1 MKIKL
6 NYRRTFFAG
15 MAFFLICMF
24 WQAYDTIIPLV
35 LTYKFHMTQTLSGGI
50 MAIDNILAL
59 FMLPLFGKL
68 SDKCNTRLGR
78 RTPFIL
84 VGTII
89 AVALF
94 ALLPFIDSL
103 MYFVITLVAML
114 IAMAVFRSPAVAL
127 MPDITV
133 KPLRSKANAVINLMG
148 TIGGIIALLFGIVF
162 ATKEIE
168 HMDEAYMHSNFYY
181 YFISVASA
189 MLISLVIYMLFVRE
203 NRFARDMQEQSRAL
217 GLDEEFTTYESGD
230 EEAEAAARAAGDR
243 KLTKGE
249 LCSLIFLLASIF
261 MWYTGYNAVTSK
273 YSVYATHI
281 LHKDYAFTLM
291 IANAAGLVSFLPVG
305 IIASKRGR
313 KKTILAGVIM
323 MVVAFGCMSFVTAD
337 TPIAAMYV
345 LFAIA
350 GIGWASINV
359 NSFPMVV
366 ELCTGSNTGLY
377 TGYYYTASMAA
388 QVVTPIFSGWLMDML
403 GLKVLCPYAALFSAI
418 AFFTMLPVRHG
429 DVLESRLEQ
438 TAEQTNAAQ
447 AEKQP
452 EAIAAA
458 EAPAN
463 QDVSEIPKAAEIASE
478 IAEISETAETAEVT
492 EAAGE

>member
-1 MKIKL
+1 MKVKL

-24 WQAYDTIIPLV
+24 WQAYDNTIPLV
-35 LTYKFHMTQTLSGGI
+35 LTYKFKMSQTLSGGI

-59 FMLPLFGKL
+59 FMLPLFGRL
-68 SDKCNTRLGR
+68 SDKCNTKLGR

-103 MYFVITLVAML
+103 LYFVITLVAML

-148 TIGGIIALLFGIVF
+148 TIGGIIALLLGIVF
-162 ATKEIE
+162 ATKEIKN
-168 HMDEAYMHSNFYY
+168 MDDAYMHSNYYY

-217 GLDEEFTTYESGD
+217 GLDEEITSYDSGD
-230 EEAEAAARAAGDR
+230 EEAGSAAQAAGDR

-249 LCSLIFLLASIF
+249 LCSLLFLLASIF
-261 MWYTGYNAVTSK
+261 MWYMGYNAVTSK
-273 YSVYATHI
+273 YSVYAADI
-281 LHKDYAFTLM
+281 LHKDHNLTLM
-291 IANAAGLVSFLPVG
+291 IAQAAGVVSFLPVG

-323 MVVAFGCMSFVTAD
+323 MVIAFGSMTFVTAE
-337 TPIAAMYV
+337 TPMMVMNI

-388 QVVTPIFSGWLMDML
+388 QIVTPIFSGWLMDML
-403 GLKVLCPYAALFSAI
+403 GLKILCPYAALFSAI

-429 DVLESRLEQ
+429 DILESRLEQ
-438 TAEQTNAAQ
+438 AAQ
-447 AEKQP
+447 A
-452 EAIAAA
+452 AAA
-458 EAPAN
+458 REG
-463 QDVSEIPKAAEIASE
+463 KAVESGDT
-478 IAEISETAETAEVT
+478 SDSV
-492 EAAGE
+492 GV

>member
-1 MKIKL
+1 
-6 NYRRTFFAG
+6 

-24 WQAYDTIIPLV
+24 WQAYDNTIPLV
-35 LTYKFHMTQTLSGGI
+35 LTYKFKMSQTLSGGI

-59 FMLPLFGKL
+59 FMLPLFGRL
-68 SDKCNTRLGR
+68 SDKCNTKLGR

-103 MYFVITLVAML
+103 LYFVITLVAML

-148 TIGGIIALLFGIVF
+148 TIGGIIALLLGIVF
-162 ATKEIE
+162 ATKEIKN
-168 HMDEAYMHSNFYY
+168 MDDAYMHSNYYY

-203 NRFARDMQEQSRAL
+203 NRLARDMQEQSIAL
-217 GLDEEFTTYESGD
+217 GLDEEITSYDSGD
-230 EEAEAAARAAGDR
+230 EEAGSAAQAAGDR

-249 LCSLIFLLASIF
+249 LCSLLFLLASIF
-261 MWYTGYNAVTSK
+261 MWYMGYNAVTSK
-273 YSVYATHI
+273 YSVYAADI
-281 LHKDYAFTLM
+281 LHKDHNLTLM
-291 IANAAGLVSFLPVG
+291 IAQAAGVVSFLPVG

-323 MVVAFGCMSFVTAD
+323 MVIAFGSMTFVTAE
-337 TPIAAMYV
+337 TPMMVMNI

-388 QVVTPIFSGWLMDML
+388 QIVTPIFSGWLMDML
-403 GLKVLCPYAALFSAI
+403 GLKILCPYAALFSAI

-429 DVLESRLEQ
+429 DILESRLEQ
-438 TAEQTNAAQ
+438 AAQ
-447 AEKQP
+447 E
-452 EAIAAA
+452 AAA
-458 EAPAN
+458 REG
-463 QDVSEIPKAAEIASE
+463 KAVESGDT
-478 IAEISETAETAEVT
+478 SDSV
-492 EAAGE
+492 GV

>member
-1 MKIKL
+1 MKVKL
-6 NYRRTFFAG
+6 NYKRTVLAG

-35 LTYKFHMTQTLSGGI
+35 LTYKFHMTQTLSGSI

-68 SDKCNTRLGR
+68 SDKCNTKLGR

-103 MYFVITLVAML
+103 LYFVITLVAML

-168 HMDEAYMHSNFYY
+168 HMDDAYMHSNFYY
-181 YFISVASA
+181 FFLAVASA
-189 MLISLVIYMLFVRE
+189 MLISLVIYMFFVCE

-217 GLDEEFTTYESGD
+217 GLDEEITTYDSGD
-230 EEAEAAARAAGDR
+230 EEAESAAQAAGDR

-261 MWYTGYNAVTSK
+261 MWYMGYNAVTSK
-273 YSVYATHI
+273 YSVYAHV
-281 LHKDYAFTLM
+281 LHKDYALTLM

-323 MVVAFGCMSFVTAD
+323 MVVAFGSMSFVTAD
-337 TPIAAMYV
+337 TPIAVMYL

-366 ELCTGSNTGLY
+366 ELCTGSDTGLY

-388 QVVTPIFSGWLMDML
+388 QIVTPIFSGWLMDML
-403 GLKVLCPYAALFSAI
+403 GLKILCPYAALFSAI

-438 TAEQTNAAQ
+438 VAEPQ
-447 AEKQP
+447 
-452 EAIAAA
+452 AA
-458 EAPAN
+458 EAVQTEFPEAAETTVDTGKAAEVPENPAA
-463 QDVSEIPKAAEIASE
+463 SEIPKADEIANE
-478 IAEISETAETAEVT
+478 IAEISV
-492 EAAGE
+492 AAQIS

>member
-1 MKIKL
+1 MKVKL

-24 WQAYDTIIPLV
+24 WQAYDNTIPLV
-35 LTYKFHMTQTLSGGI
+35 LTYKFKMSQTLSGGI

-59 FMLPLFGKL
+59 FMLPLFGRL
-68 SDKCNTRLGR
+68 SDKCNTKLGR

-103 MYFVITLVAML
+103 LYFVITLVAML

-148 TIGGIIALLFGIVF
+148 TIGGIIALLLGIVF
-162 ATKEIE
+162 ATKEIKN
-168 HMDEAYMHSNFYY
+168 MDDAYMHSNYYY

-203 NRFARDMQEQSRAL
+203 NRLARDMQEQSRAL
-217 GLDEEFTTYESGD
+217 GLDEEITSYDSGD
-230 EEAEAAARAAGDR
+230 EEAGSAAQAAGDR

-249 LCSLIFLLASIF
+249 LCSLLFLLASIF
-261 MWYTGYNAVTSK
+261 MWYMGYNAVTSK
-273 YSVYATHI
+273 YSVYAADI
-281 LHKDYAFTLM
+281 LHKDHNLTLM
-291 IANAAGLVSFLPVG
+291 IAQAAGVVSFLPVG

-323 MVVAFGCMSFVTAD
+323 MVIAFGSMTFVTAE
-337 TPIAAMYV
+337 TPMMVMNI

-388 QVVTPIFSGWLMDML
+388 QIVTPIFSGWLMDML
-403 GLKVLCPYAALFSAI
+403 GLKILCPYAALFSAI

-429 DVLESRLEQ
+429 DILESRLEQ
-438 TAEQTNAAQ
+438 AAQ
-447 AEKQP
+447 A
-452 EAIAAA
+452 AAA
-458 EAPAN
+458 REG
-463 QDVSEIPKAAEIASE
+463 KAVESGDT
-478 IAEISETAETAEVT
+478 SDSV
-492 EAAGE
+492 GV

>member
-1 MKIKL
+1 MKVKL

-24 WQAYDTIIPLV
+24 WQAYDNTIPLV
-35 LTYKFHMTQTLSGGI
+35 LTYKFKMSQTLSGGI

-59 FMLPLFGKL
+59 FMLPLFGRL
-68 SDKCNTRLGR
+68 SDKCNTKLGR

-103 MYFVITLVAML
+103 LYFVITLVAML

-148 TIGGIIALLFGIVF
+148 TIGGIIALLLGIVF
-162 ATKEIE
+162 ATKEIKN
-168 HMDEAYMHSNFYY
+168 MDDAYMHSNYYY

-203 NRFARDMQEQSRAL
+203 NRFATDMQEQSRAL
-217 GLDEEFTTYESGD
+217 GLDEEITSYDSGD
-230 EEAEAAARAAGDR
+230 EEAGSAAQAAGDR

-249 LCSLIFLLASIF
+249 LCSLLFLLASIF
-261 MWYTGYNAVTSK
+261 MWYMGYNAVTSK
-273 YSVYATHI
+273 YSVYAADI
-281 LHKDYAFTLM
+281 LHKDHNLTLM
-291 IANAAGLVSFLPVG
+291 IAQAAGVVSFLPVG

-323 MVVAFGCMSFVTAD
+323 MVIAFGSMTFVTAE
-337 TPIAAMYV
+337 TPMMVMNI

-388 QVVTPIFSGWLMDML
+388 QIVTPIFSGWLMDML
-403 GLKVLCPYAALFSAI
+403 GLKILCPYAALFSAI

-429 DVLESRLEQ
+429 DILESRLEQ
-438 TAEQTNAAQ
+438 AAQ
-447 AEKQP
+447 E
-452 EAIAAA
+452 AAA
-458 EAPAN
+458 REG
-463 QDVSEIPKAAEIASE
+463 KAVESGDT
-478 IAEISETAETAEVT
+478 SDSV
-492 EAAGE
+492 GV

>member
-1 MKIKL
+1 
-6 NYRRTFFAG
+6 

-24 WQAYDTIIPLV
+24 WQAYDNTIPLV
-35 LTYKFHMTQTLSGGI
+35 LTYKFKMSQTLSGGI

-59 FMLPLFGKL
+59 FMLPLFGRL
-68 SDKCNTRLGR
+68 SDKCNTKLGR

-103 MYFVITLVAML
+103 LYFVITLVAML

-148 TIGGIIALLFGIVF
+148 TIGGIIALLLGIVF
-162 ATKEIE
+162 ATKEIKN
-168 HMDEAYMHSNFYY
+168 MDDAYMHSNYYY

-203 NRFARDMQEQSRAL
+203 NRLARDMQEQSRAL
-217 GLDEEFTTYESGD
+217 GLDEEITSYDSGD
-230 EEAEAAARAAGDR
+230 EEAGSAAQAAGDR

-249 LCSLIFLLASIF
+249 LCSLLFLLASIF
-261 MWYTGYNAVTSK
+261 MWYMGYNAVTSK
-273 YSVYATHI
+273 YSVYAADI
-281 LHKDYAFTLM
+281 LHKDHNLTLM
-291 IANAAGLVSFLPVG
+291 IAQAAGVVSFLPVG

-323 MVVAFGCMSFVTAD
+323 MVIAFGSMTFVTAE
-337 TPIAAMYV
+337 TPMMVMNI

-388 QVVTPIFSGWLMDML
+388 QIVTPIFSGWLMDML
-403 GLKVLCPYAALFSAI
+403 GLKILCPYAALFSAI

-429 DVLESRLEQ
+429 DILESRLEQ
-438 TAEQTNAAQ
+438 AAQ
-447 AEKQP
+447 E
-452 EAIAAA
+452 AAA
-458 EAPAN
+458 REG
-463 QDVSEIPKAAEIASE
+463 KAVESGDT
-478 IAEISETAETAEVT
+478 SDSV
-492 EAAGE
+492 GV

>member
-1 MKIKL
+1 MKVKL

-24 WQAYDTIIPLV
+24 WQAYDNTIPLV
-35 LTYKFHMTQTLSGGI
+35 LTYKFKMSQTLSGGI

-59 FMLPLFGKL
+59 FMLPLFGRL
-68 SDKCNTRLGR
+68 SDKCNTKLGR

-103 MYFVITLVAML
+103 LYFVITLVAML

-148 TIGGIIALLFGIVF
+148 TIGGIIALLLGIVF
-162 ATKEIE
+162 ATKEIKN
-168 HMDEAYMHSNFYY
+168 MDDAYMHSNYYY

-203 NRFARDMQEQSRAL
+203 NRLARDMQEQSRAL
-217 GLDEEFTTYESGD
+217 GLDEEITSYDSGD
-230 EEAEAAARAAGDR
+230 EEAESAAQAAGDR

-249 LCSLIFLLASIF
+249 LCSLLFLLASIF
-261 MWYTGYNAVTSK
+261 MWYMGYNAVTSK
-273 YSVYATHI
+273 YSVYAADI
-281 LHKDYAFTLM
+281 LHKDHNLTLM
-291 IANAAGLVSFLPVG
+291 IAQAAGVVSFLPVG

-323 MVVAFGCMSFVTAD
+323 MVIAFGSMTFVTAE
-337 TPIAAMYV
+337 TPMMVMNI

-388 QVVTPIFSGWLMDML
+388 QIVTPIFSGWLMDML
-403 GLKVLCPYAALFSAI
+403 GLKILCPYAALFSAI

-429 DVLESRLEQ
+429 DILESRLEQ
-438 TAEQTNAAQ
+438 AAQ
-447 AEKQP
+447 E
-452 EAIAAA
+452 AAA
-458 EAPAN
+458 REG
-463 QDVSEIPKAAEIASE
+463 KAVESGDT
-478 IAEISETAETAEVT
+478 SDSV
-492 EAAGE
+492 GV

>member
-1 MKIKL
+1 MKVKL

-24 WQAYDTIIPLV
+24 WQAYDNTIPLV
-35 LTYKFHMTQTLSGGI
+35 LTYKFKMSQTLSGGI

-59 FMLPLFGKL
+59 FMLPLFGRL
-68 SDKCNTRLGR
+68 SDKCNTKLGR

-103 MYFVITLVAML
+103 LYFVITLVAML

-148 TIGGIIALLFGIVF
+148 TIGGIIALLLGIVF
-162 ATKEIE
+162 ATKEIKN
-168 HMDEAYMHSNFYY
+168 MDDAYMHSNYYY

-217 GLDEEFTTYESGD
+217 GLDEEITSYDSGD
-230 EEAEAAARAAGDR
+230 EEAGSAAQAAGDR

-249 LCSLIFLLASIF
+249 LCSLLFLLASIF
-261 MWYTGYNAVTSK
+261 MWYMGYNAVTSK
-273 YSVYATHI
+273 YSVYAADI
-281 LHKDYAFTLM
+281 LHKDHNLTLM
-291 IANAAGLVSFLPVG
+291 IAQAAGVVSFLPVG

-323 MVVAFGCMSFVTAD
+323 MVIAFGSMTFVTAE
-337 TPIAAMYV
+337 TPMMVMNI

-388 QVVTPIFSGWLMDML
+388 QIVTPIFSGWLMDML
-403 GLKVLCPYAALFSAI
+403 GLKILCPYAALFSAI

-429 DVLESRLEQ
+429 DILESRLEQ
-438 TAEQTNAAQ
+438 AAQ
-447 AEKQP
+447 E
-452 EAIAAA
+452 AAA
-458 EAPAN
+458 REG
-463 QDVSEIPKAAEIASE
+463 KAVESGDT
-478 IAEISETAETAEVT
+478 SDSV
-492 EAAGE
+492 GV

>member
-1 MKIKL
+1 MKVKL

-24 WQAYDTIIPLV
+24 WQAYDNTIPLV
-35 LTYKFHMTQTLSGGI
+35 LTYKFKMSQTLSGGI

-59 FMLPLFGKL
+59 FMLPLFGRL
-68 SDKCNTRLGR
+68 SDKCNTKLGR

-103 MYFVITLVAML
+103 LYFVITLVAML

-148 TIGGIIALLFGIVF
+148 TIGGIIALLLGIVF
-162 ATKEIE
+162 ATKEIKN
-168 HMDEAYMHSNFYY
+168 MDDAYMHSNYYY

-203 NRFARDMQEQSRAL
+203 NRLARDMQEQSRAL
-217 GLDEEFTTYESGD
+217 GLDEEITSYDSGD
-230 EEAEAAARAAGDR
+230 EEAGSAAQAAGDR

-249 LCSLIFLLASIF
+249 LCSLLFLLASIF
-261 MWYTGYNAVTSK
+261 MWYMGYNAVTSK
-273 YSVYATHI
+273 YSVYAADI
-281 LHKDYAFTLM
+281 LHKDHNLTLM
-291 IANAAGLVSFLPVG
+291 IAQAAGVVSFLPVG
-305 IIASKRGR
+305 IIASKHGR

-323 MVVAFGCMSFVTAD
+323 MVIAFGSMTFVTAE
-337 TPIAAMYV
+337 TPMMVMNI

-388 QVVTPIFSGWLMDML
+388 QIVTPIFSGWLMDML
-403 GLKVLCPYAALFSAI
+403 GLKILCPYAALFSAI

-429 DVLESRLEQ
+429 DILESRLEQ
-438 TAEQTNAAQ
+438 AAQ
-447 AEKQP
+447 E
-452 EAIAAA
+452 AAA
-458 EAPAN
+458 REG
-463 QDVSEIPKAAEIASE
+463 KAVESGDT
-478 IAEISETAETAEVT
+478 SDSV
-492 EAAGE
+492 GV

>member
-1 MKIKL
+1 
-6 NYRRTFFAG
+6 

-24 WQAYDTIIPLV
+24 WQAYDNTIPLV
-35 LTYKFHMTQTLSGGI
+35 LTYKFKMSQTLSGGI

-59 FMLPLFGKL
+59 FMLPLFGRL
-68 SDKCNTRLGR
+68 SDKCNTKLGR

-103 MYFVITLVAML
+103 LYFVITLVAML

-148 TIGGIIALLFGIVF
+148 TIGGIIALLLGIVF
-162 ATKEIE
+162 ATKEIKN
-168 HMDEAYMHSNFYY
+168 MDDAYMHSNYYY

-203 NRFARDMQEQSRAL
+203 NRFATDMQEQSRAL
-217 GLDEEFTTYESGD
+217 GLDEEITSYDSGD
-230 EEAEAAARAAGDR
+230 EEAGSAAQAAGDR

-249 LCSLIFLLASIF
+249 LCSLLFLLASIF
-261 MWYTGYNAVTSK
+261 MWYMGYNAVTSK
-273 YSVYATHI
+273 YSVYAADI
-281 LHKDYAFTLM
+281 LHKDHNLTLM
-291 IANAAGLVSFLPVG
+291 IAQAAGVVSFLPVG

-323 MVVAFGCMSFVTAD
+323 MVIAFGSMTFVTAE
-337 TPIAAMYV
+337 TPMMVMNI

-388 QVVTPIFSGWLMDML
+388 QIVTPIFSGWLMDML
-403 GLKVLCPYAALFSAI
+403 GLKILCPYAALFSAI

-429 DVLESRLEQ
+429 DILESRLEQ
-438 TAEQTNAAQ
+438 AAQ
-447 AEKQP
+447 A
-452 EAIAAA
+452 AAA
-458 EAPAN
+458 REG
-463 QDVSEIPKAAEIASE
+463 KAVESGDT
-478 IAEISETAETAEVT
+478 SDSV
-492 EAAGE
+492 GV

>member
-1 MKIKL
+1 
-6 NYRRTFFAG
+6 

-24 WQAYDTIIPLV
+24 WQAYDNTIPLV
-35 LTYKFHMTQTLSGGI
+35 LTYKFKMSQTLSGGI

-59 FMLPLFGKL
+59 FMLPLFGRL
-68 SDKCNTRLGR
+68 SDKCNTKLGR

-103 MYFVITLVAML
+103 LYFVITLVAML

-148 TIGGIIALLFGIVF
+148 TIGGIIALLLGIVF
-162 ATKEIE
+162 ATKEIKN
-168 HMDEAYMHSNFYY
+168 MDDAYMHSNYYY

-203 NRFARDMQEQSRAL
+203 NRLARDMQEQSRAL
-217 GLDEEFTTYESGD
+217 GLDEEITSYDSGD
-230 EEAEAAARAAGDR
+230 EEAGSAAQAAGDR

-249 LCSLIFLLASIF
+249 LCSLLFLLASIF
-261 MWYTGYNAVTSK
+261 MWYMGYNAVTSK
-273 YSVYATHI
+273 YSVYAADI
-281 LHKDYAFTLM
+281 LHKDHNLTLM
-291 IANAAGLVSFLPVG
+291 IAQAAGVVSFLPVG

-323 MVVAFGCMSFVTAD
+323 MVIAFGSMTFVTAE
-337 TPIAAMYV
+337 TPMMVMNI

-388 QVVTPIFSGWLMDML
+388 QIVTPIFSGWLMDML
-403 GLKVLCPYAALFSAI
+403 GLKILCPYAALFSAI

-429 DVLESRLEQ
+429 DILESRLEQ
-438 TAEQTNAAQ
+438 AAQ
-447 AEKQP
+447 A
-452 EAIAAA
+452 AAA
-458 EAPAN
+458 REG
-463 QDVSEIPKAAEIASE
+463 KAVESGDT
-478 IAEISETAETAEVT
+478 SDSV
-492 EAAGE
+492 GV

>member
-6 NYRRTFFAG
+6 NYKRTFFAG

-35 LTYKFHMTQTLSGGI
+35 LTYKFQMTQTLSGSI

-68 SDKCNTRLGR
+68 SDKCNTKLGR

-84 VGTII
+84 IGTII
-89 AVALF
+89 AAALF

-148 TIGGIIALLFGIVF
+148 TIGGIIALAFGILF
-162 ATKEIE
+162 ATKEIKN
-168 HMDEAYMHSNFYY
+168 MDDAYMHSNFYY
-181 YFISVASA
+181 YFLAVASA
-189 MLISLVIYMLFVRE
+189 MVISLVIYLLFVRE

-217 GLDEEFTTYESGD
+217 GLDEEITTYESGD
-230 EEAEAAARAAGDR
+230 EEAEAAAQAAGGR

-261 MWYTGYNAVTSK
+261 MWYMGYNAVTSK
-273 YSVYATHI
+273 YSVYASHI
-281 LHKDYAFTLM
+281 LHKDYALTLM

-313 KKTILAGVIM
+313 KKTILVGVLM
-323 MVVAFGCMSFVTAD
+323 MVAAFGSMSFVTAD
-337 TPIAAMYV
+337 TPIAVMYV
-345 LFAIA
+345 LFALA

-438 TAEQTNAAQ
+438 VAQ
-447 AEKQP
+447 AVDAGESPDNSDASQGP
-452 EAIAAA
+452 EAGKIPEITVSADPKEVV
-458 EAPAN
+458 EATDPAI
-463 QDVSEIPKAAEIASE
+463 E
-478 IAEISETAETAEVT
+478 
-492 EAAGE
+492 

>member
-1 MKIKL
+1 MKVKL

-24 WQAYDTIIPLV
+24 WQAYDNTIPLV
-35 LTYKFHMTQTLSGGI
+35 LTYKFKMSQTLSGGI

-59 FMLPLFGKL
+59 FMLPLFGRL
-68 SDKCNTRLGR
+68 SDKCNTKLGR

-103 MYFVITLVAML
+103 LYFVITLVAML

-148 TIGGIIALLFGIVF
+148 TIGGIIALLLGIVF
-162 ATKEIE
+162 ATKEIKN
-168 HMDEAYMHSNFYY
+168 MDDAYMHSNYYY

-189 MLISLVIYMLFVRE
+189 MLISLVIFMLFVRE

-217 GLDEEFTTYESGD
+217 GLDEEITSYDSGD
-230 EEAEAAARAAGDR
+230 EEAESAAQAAGDR

-249 LCSLIFLLASIF
+249 LCSLLFLLASIF
-261 MWYTGYNAVTSK
+261 MWYMGYNAVTSK
-273 YSVYATHI
+273 YSVYAADI
-281 LHKDYAFTLM
+281 LHKDHNLTLM
-291 IANAAGLVSFLPVG
+291 IAQAAGVVSFLPVG

-323 MVVAFGCMSFVTAD
+323 MVIAFGSMTFVTAE
-337 TPIAAMYV
+337 TPMMVMNI

-388 QVVTPIFSGWLMDML
+388 QIVTPIFSGWLMDML
-403 GLKVLCPYAALFSAI
+403 GLKILCPYAALFSAI

-429 DVLESRLEQ
+429 DILESRLEQ
-438 TAEQTNAAQ
+438 AAQ
-447 AEKQP
+447 E
-452 EAIAAA
+452 AAA
-458 EAPAN
+458 REG
-463 QDVSEIPKAAEIASE
+463 KAVESGDT
-478 IAEISETAETAEVT
+478 SDSV
-492 EAAGE
+492 GV

>member
-1 MKIKL
+1 MKVKL
-6 NYRRTFFAG
+6 NYRRTLFVG

-24 WQAYDTIIPLV
+24 WQAYDNTIPLV
-35 LTYKFHMTQTLSGGI
+35 LTYKFKMSQTLSGGI

-68 SDKCNTRLGR
+68 SDKCSTRLGR

-84 VGTII
+84 IGTII

-103 MYFVITLVAML
+103 LYFVITLVAML
-114 IAMAVFRSPAVAL
+114 VAMAVFRSPAVAL
-127 MPDITV
+127 IPDITV

-162 ATKEIE
+162 ATKEIK
-168 HMDEAYMHSNFYY
+168 HMDDAYMHTNYYY
-181 YFISVASA
+181 YFIAVASA

-203 NRFARDMQEQSRAL
+203 NRFAREMQEQSRAL
-217 GLDEEFTTYESGD
+217 GLDEEIITYESGD
-230 EEAEAAARAAGDR
+230 EEAESAAKAAGER

-249 LCSLIFLLASIF
+249 LCSLLFLLASIF
-261 MWYTGYNAVTSK
+261 MWYMGYNAVTSK
-273 YSVYATHI
+273 YSVYAADI
-281 LHKDYAFTLM
+281 LHKDHNLTLM
-291 IANAAGLVSFLPVG
+291 IAQAAGVVSFLPVG

-323 MVVAFGCMSFVTAD
+323 MVVAFGSMSFVTAD
-337 TPIAAMYV
+337 TPMMVMNI
-345 LFAIA
+345 LFAVA

-366 ELCTGSNTGLY
+366 ELCTGSDTGLY
-377 TGYYYTASMAA
+377 TGFYYTASMAA
-388 QVVTPIFSGWLMDML
+388 QIVTPIFSGWLMDL
-403 GLKVLCPYAALFSAI
+403 FGLKVLCPYAALFSAI

-438 TAEQTNAAQ
+438 AVQTSGTVMADQEPAP
-447 AEKQP
+447 ADV
-452 EAIAAA
+452 A
-458 EAPAN
+458 EAA
-463 QDVSEIPKAAEIASE
+463 D
-478 IAEISETAETAEVT
+478 TT
-492 EAAGE
+492 GE

>member
-1 MKIKL
+1 MKVKL
-6 NYRRTFFAG
+6 NYRRTLFVG

-24 WQAYDTIIPLV
+24 WQAYDNTIPLV
-35 LTYKFHMTQTLSGGI
+35 LTYKFKMSQTLSGGI

-68 SDKCNTRLGR
+68 SDKCSTRLGR

-84 VGTII
+84 IGTII

-103 MYFVITLVAML
+103 LYFVITLVAML
-114 IAMAVFRSPAVAL
+114 VAMAVFRSPAVAL

-148 TIGGIIALLFGIVF
+148 TIGGIIALLLGIVF
-162 ATKEIE
+162 ATKEIK
-168 HMDEAYMHSNFYY
+168 HMDDAYMHTNYYY
-181 YFISVASA
+181 YFIAVASA

-203 NRFARDMQEQSRAL
+203 NRFAREMREQSRAL
-217 GLDEEFTTYESGD
+217 GLDEEIITYESGD
-230 EEAEAAARAAGDR
+230 EEAESAAKAAGER

-249 LCSLIFLLASIF
+249 LCSLLFLLASIF
-261 MWYTGYNAVTSK
+261 MWYMGYNAVTSK
-273 YSVYATHI
+273 YSVYAADI
-281 LHKDYAFTLM
+281 LHKDHNLTLM
-291 IANAAGLVSFLPVG
+291 IAQAAGVVSFLPVG

-323 MVVAFGCMSFVTAD
+323 MVVAFGSMSFVTAD
-337 TPIAAMYV
+337 TPMMVMNI
-345 LFAIA
+345 LFAVA

-366 ELCTGSNTGLY
+366 ELCTGSDTGLY
-377 TGYYYTASMAA
+377 TGFYYTASMAA
-388 QVVTPIFSGWLMDML
+388 QIVTPIFSGWLMDL
-403 GLKVLCPYAALFSAI
+403 FGLKVLCPYAALFSAI

-438 TAEQTNAAQ
+438 AVQTSGTVMADQEPAP
-447 AEKQP
+447 ADV
-452 EAIAAA
+452 A
-458 EAPAN
+458 EAA
-463 QDVSEIPKAAEIASE
+463 D
-478 IAEISETAETAEVT
+478 TT
-492 EAAGE
+492 GE

>member
-1 MKIKL
+1 MKVKL

-24 WQAYDTIIPLV
+24 WQAYDNTIPLV
-35 LTYKFHMTQTLSGGI
+35 LTYKFKMSQTLSGGI

-59 FMLPLFGKL
+59 FMLPLFGRL
-68 SDKCNTRLGR
+68 SDKCNTKLGR

-103 MYFVITLVAML
+103 LYFVITLVAML

-148 TIGGIIALLFGIVF
+148 TIGGIIALLLGIVF
-162 ATKEIE
+162 ATKEIKN
-168 HMDEAYMHSNFYY
+168 MDDAYMHSNYYY

-203 NRFARDMQEQSRAL
+203 NRLARDMQEQSRAL
-217 GLDEEFTTYESGD
+217 GLDEEITSYDSGD
-230 EEAEAAARAAGDR
+230 EEAESAAQAAGDR

-249 LCSLIFLLASIF
+249 LCSLLFLLASIF
-261 MWYTGYNAVTSK
+261 MWYMGYNAVTSK
-273 YSVYATHI
+273 YSVYAADI
-281 LHKDYAFTLM
+281 LHKDHNLTLM
-291 IANAAGLVSFLPVG
+291 IAQAAGVVSFLPVG
-305 IIASKRGR
+305 IIASKHGR

-323 MVVAFGCMSFVTAD
+323 MVIAFGSMTFVTAE
-337 TPIAAMYV
+337 TPMMVMNI

-388 QVVTPIFSGWLMDML
+388 QIVTPIFSGWLMDML
-403 GLKVLCPYAALFSAI
+403 GLKILCPYAALFSAI

-429 DVLESRLEQ
+429 DILESRLEQ
-438 TAEQTNAAQ
+438 AAQ
-447 AEKQP
+447 E
-452 EAIAAA
+452 AAA
-458 EAPAN
+458 REG
-463 QDVSEIPKAAEIASE
+463 KAVESGDT
-478 IAEISETAETAEVT
+478 SDSV
-492 EAAGE
+492 GV

>member
-1 MKIKL
+1 MKVKL

-24 WQAYDTIIPLV
+24 WQAYDNTIPLV
-35 LTYKFHMTQTLSGGI
+35 LTYKFKMSQTLSGGI

-59 FMLPLFGKL
+59 FMLPLFGRL
-68 SDKCNTRLGR
+68 SDKCNTKLGR

-103 MYFVITLVAML
+103 LYFVITLVAML

-148 TIGGIIALLFGIVF
+148 TIGGIIALLLGIVF
-162 ATKEIE
+162 ATKEIKN
-168 HMDEAYMHSNFYY
+168 MDDAYMHSNYYY

-203 NRFARDMQEQSRAL
+203 NRFATDMQEQSRAL
-217 GLDEEFTTYESGD
+217 GLDEEITSYDSGD
-230 EEAEAAARAAGDR
+230 EEAGSAAQAAGDR

-249 LCSLIFLLASIF
+249 LCSLLFLLASIF
-261 MWYTGYNAVTSK
+261 MWYMGYNAVTSK
-273 YSVYATHI
+273 YSVYAADI
-281 LHKDYAFTLM
+281 LHKDHNLTLM
-291 IANAAGLVSFLPVG
+291 IAQAAGVVSFLPVG

-323 MVVAFGCMSFVTAD
+323 MVIAFGSMTFVTAE
-337 TPIAAMYV
+337 TPMMVMNI

-388 QVVTPIFSGWLMDML
+388 QIVTPIFSGWLMDML
-403 GLKVLCPYAALFSAI
+403 GLKILCPYAALFSAI

-429 DVLESRLEQ
+429 DILESRLEQ
-438 TAEQTNAAQ
+438 AAQ
-447 AEKQP
+447 A
-452 EAIAAA
+452 AAA
-458 EAPAN
+458 REG
-463 QDVSEIPKAAEIASE
+463 KAVESGDT
-478 IAEISETAETAEVT
+478 SDSV
-492 EAAGE
+492 GV

>member
-6 NYRRTFFAG
+6 NYRRTVFAG

-68 SDKCNTRLGR
+68 SDKCNTKLGR

-168 HMDEAYMHSNFYY
+168 HMDDVYMHTNFYY
-181 YFISVASA
+181 YFLAVASA

-217 GLDEEFTTYESGD
+217 GLDEEMTTYESGD
-230 EEAEAAARAAGDR
+230 EETESAAQAAGDR
-243 KLTKGE
+243 KLTRGE
-249 LCSLIFLLASIF
+249 FCSLIFLLASIF
-261 MWYTGYNAVTSK
+261 MWYMGYNAVTSK
-273 YSVYATHI
+273 YSVYAAHV
-281 LHKDYAFTLM
+281 LHKDYALTLM
-291 IANAAGLVSFLPVG
+291 IANAAGLFSFLPVG

-313 KKTILAGVIM
+313 KKTILAGVLM
-323 MVVAFGCMSFVTAD
+323 MVVAFGSMSFVTAD
-337 TPIAAMYV
+337 TPIAIMYV

-366 ELCTGSNTGLY
+366 ELCTGS
-377 TGYYYTASMAA
+377 MAA
-388 QVVTPIFSGWLMDML
+388 QIVTPIFSGWLMDML
-403 GLKVLCPYAALFSAI
+403 GLKILCPYAALFSAI

-438 TAEQTNAAQ
+438 VSENTEALHTETAGAVSEAAKVV
-447 AEKQP
+447 ESTENP
-452 EAIAAA
+452 EAA
-458 EAPAN
+458 E
-463 QDVSEIPKAAEIASE
+463 VPKAEEIAGE
-478 IAEISETAETAEVT
+478 IAEITQATGTTDAT
-492 EAAGE
+492 E

>member
-1 MKIKL
+1 MKVKL

-24 WQAYDTIIPLV
+24 WQAYDNTIPLV
-35 LTYKFHMTQTLSGGI
+35 LTYKFKMSQTLSGGI

-59 FMLPLFGKL
+59 FMLPLFGRL
-68 SDKCNTRLGR
+68 SDKCNTKLGR

-103 MYFVITLVAML
+103 LYFVITLVAML

-148 TIGGIIALLFGIVF
+148 TIGGIIALLLGIVF
-162 ATKEIE
+162 ATKEIKN
-168 HMDEAYMHSNFYY
+168 MDDAYMHSNYYY

-203 NRFARDMQEQSRAL
+203 NRLARDMQEQSIAL
-217 GLDEEFTTYESGD
+217 GLDEEITSYDSGD
-230 EEAEAAARAAGDR
+230 EEAGSAAQAAGDR

-249 LCSLIFLLASIF
+249 LCSLLFLLASIF
-261 MWYTGYNAVTSK
+261 MWYMGYNAVTSK
-273 YSVYATHI
+273 YSVYAADI
-281 LHKDYAFTLM
+281 LHKDHNLTLM
-291 IANAAGLVSFLPVG
+291 IAQAAGVVSFLPVG

-323 MVVAFGCMSFVTAD
+323 MVIAFGSMTFVTAE
-337 TPIAAMYV
+337 TPMMVMNI

-388 QVVTPIFSGWLMDML
+388 QIVTPIFSGWLMDML
-403 GLKVLCPYAALFSAI
+403 GLKILCPYAALFSAI

-429 DVLESRLEQ
+429 DILESRLEQ
-438 TAEQTNAAQ
+438 AAQ
-447 AEKQP
+447 E
-452 EAIAAA
+452 AAA
-458 EAPAN
+458 REG
-463 QDVSEIPKAAEIASE
+463 KAVESGDT
-478 IAEISETAETAEVT
+478 SDSV
-492 EAAGE
+492 GV

>member
-1 MKIKL
+1 MKVKL

-24 WQAYDTIIPLV
+24 WQAYDNTIPLV
-35 LTYKFHMTQTLSGGI
+35 LTYKFKMSQTLSGGI

-59 FMLPLFGKL
+59 FMLPLFGRL
-68 SDKCNTRLGR
+68 SDKCNTKLGR

-103 MYFVITLVAML
+103 LYFVITLVAML

-148 TIGGIIALLFGIVF
+148 TIGGIIALLLGIVF
-162 ATKEIE
+162 ATKEIKN
-168 HMDEAYMHSNFYY
+168 MDDAYMHSNYYY

-203 NRFARDMQEQSRAL
+203 NRLARDMQEQSRAL
-217 GLDEEFTTYESGD
+217 GLDEEITSYDSGD
-230 EEAEAAARAAGDR
+230 EEAESAAQAAGDR

-249 LCSLIFLLASIF
+249 LCSLLFLLASIF
-261 MWYTGYNAVTSK
+261 MWYMGYNAVTSK
-273 YSVYATHI
+273 YSVYAADI
-281 LHKDYAFTLM
+281 LHKDHNLTLM
-291 IANAAGLVSFLPVG
+291 IAQAAGVVSFLPVG
-305 IIASKRGR
+305 IIASKHGR

-323 MVVAFGCMSFVTAD
+323 MVIAFGSMTFVTAE
-337 TPIAAMYV
+337 TPMMVMNI

-388 QVVTPIFSGWLMDML
+388 QIVTPIFSGWLMDML
-403 GLKVLCPYAALFSAI
+403 GLKILCPYAALFSAI

-429 DVLESRLEQ
+429 DILESRLEQ
-438 TAEQTNAAQ
+438 AAQ
-447 AEKQP
+447 A
-452 EAIAAA
+452 AAA
-458 EAPAN
+458 REG
-463 QDVSEIPKAAEIASE
+463 KAVESGDT
-478 IAEISETAETAEVT
+478 SDSV
-492 EAAGE
+492 GV

>member
-1 MKIKL
+1 
-6 NYRRTFFAG
+6 

-24 WQAYDTIIPLV
+24 WQAYDNTIPLV
-35 LTYKFHMTQTLSGGI
+35 LTYKFKMSQTLSGGI

-59 FMLPLFGKL
+59 FMLPLFGRL
-68 SDKCNTRLGR
+68 SDKCNTKLGR

-103 MYFVITLVAML
+103 LYFVITLVAML

-148 TIGGIIALLFGIVF
+148 TIGGIIALLLGIVF
-162 ATKEIE
+162 ATKEIKN
-168 HMDEAYMHSNFYY
+168 MDDAYMHSNYYY

-203 NRFARDMQEQSRAL
+203 NRFATDMQEQSRAL
-217 GLDEEFTTYESGD
+217 GLDEEITSYDSGD
-230 EEAEAAARAAGDR
+230 EEAGSAAQAAGDR

-249 LCSLIFLLASIF
+249 LCSLLFLLASIF
-261 MWYTGYNAVTSK
+261 MWYMGYNAVTSK
-273 YSVYATHI
+273 YSVYAADI
-281 LHKDYAFTLM
+281 LHKDHNLTLM
-291 IANAAGLVSFLPVG
+291 IAQAAGVVSFLPVG

-323 MVVAFGCMSFVTAD
+323 MVIAFGSMTFVTAE
-337 TPIAAMYV
+337 TPMMVMNI

-388 QVVTPIFSGWLMDML
+388 QIVTPIFSGWLMDML
-403 GLKVLCPYAALFSAI
+403 GLKILCPYAALFSAI

-429 DVLESRLEQ
+429 DILESRLEQ
-438 TAEQTNAAQ
+438 AAQ
-447 AEKQP
+447 E
-452 EAIAAA
+452 AAA
-458 EAPAN
+458 REG
-463 QDVSEIPKAAEIASE
+463 KAVESGDT
-478 IAEISETAETAEVT
+478 SDSV
-492 EAAGE
+492 GV

>member
-1 MKIKL
+1 MKVKL

-24 WQAYDTIIPLV
+24 WQAYDNTIPLV
-35 LTYKFHMTQTLSGGI
+35 LTYKFKMSQTLSGGI

-59 FMLPLFGKL
+59 FMLPLFGRL
-68 SDKCNTRLGR
+68 SDKCNTKLGR

-103 MYFVITLVAML
+103 LYFVITLVAML

-148 TIGGIIALLFGIVF
+148 TIGGIIALLLGIVF
-162 ATKEIE
+162 ATKEIKN
-168 HMDEAYMHSNFYY
+168 MDDAYMHSNYYY

-217 GLDEEFTTYESGD
+217 GLDEEITSYDSGD
-230 EEAEAAARAAGDR
+230 EEAGSAAQAAGDR

-249 LCSLIFLLASIF
+249 LCSLLFLLASIF
-261 MWYTGYNAVTSK
+261 MWYMGYNAVTSK
-273 YSVYATHI
+273 YSVYAADI
-281 LHKDYAFTLM
+281 LHKDHNLTLM
-291 IANAAGLVSFLPVG
+291 IAQAAGVVSFLPVG
-305 IIASKRGR
+305 IIASKHGR

-323 MVVAFGCMSFVTAD
+323 MVIAFGSMTFVTAE
-337 TPIAAMYV
+337 TPMMVMNI

-388 QVVTPIFSGWLMDML
+388 QIVTPIFSGWLMDML
-403 GLKVLCPYAALFSAI
+403 GLKILCPYAALFSAI

-429 DVLESRLEQ
+429 DILESRLEQ
-438 TAEQTNAAQ
+438 AAQ
-447 AEKQP
+447 E
-452 EAIAAA
+452 AAA
-458 EAPAN
+458 REG
-463 QDVSEIPKAAEIASE
+463 KAVESGDT
-478 IAEISETAETAEVT
+478 SDSV
-492 EAAGE
+492 GV

>member
-1 MKIKL
+1 MKVKL
-6 NYRRTFFAG
+6 DYRQTLFAG

-24 WQAYDTIIPLV
+24 WQAYDNTIPLV
-35 LTYKFHMTQTLSGGI
+35 LTYKFNMSQTLSGGI

-94 ALLPFIDSL
+94 ALLPYIDSL

-148 TIGGIIALLFGIVF
+148 TIGGIIALVFGIIF
-162 ATKEIE
+162 ATKEIKT
-168 HMDEAYMHSNFYY
+168 MDETYMHTNFYY
-181 YFISVASA
+181 YFLSVSSA
-189 MLISLVIYMLFVRE
+189 MLIALVIYMLFVRE

-217 GLDEEFTTYESGD
+217 GLDEEETTYESGD
-230 EEAEAAARAAGDR
+230 EEANSAAEAAGDR
-243 KLTKGE
+243 KLTRGE
-249 LCSLIFLLASIF
+249 LCSLLFLLASIF
-261 MWYTGYNAVTSK
+261 MWYMGYNAVTSK
-273 YSVYATHI
+273 YSVYAADI
-281 LHKDYAFTLM
+281 LHKDHNLTLM
-291 IANAAGLVSFLPVG
+291 IAQAAGVVSFLPVG

-323 MVVAFGCMSFVTAD
+323 MVIAFGSMSWVTAD
-337 TPIAAMYV
+337 TPLMIMNV

-350 GIGWASINV
+350 GIGWAAINV

-377 TGYYYTASMAA
+377 TGFYYTASMAA
-388 QVVTPIFSGWLMDML
+388 QIVTPILSGWLMDMM
-403 GLKVLCPYAALFSAI
+403 GMKVLCPYAALFSAI

-429 DVLESRLEQ
+429 DILESRLEQ
-438 TAEQTNAAQ
+438 TPAA
-447 AEKQP
+447 ASGQP
-452 EAIAAA
+452 EAVAPA
-458 EAPAN
+458 EAADAPPEEN
-463 QDVSEIPKAAEIASE
+463 
-478 IAEISETAETAEVT
+478 
-492 EAAGE
+492 

>member
-1 MKIKL
+1 MKVKL

-24 WQAYDTIIPLV
+24 WQAYDNTIPLV
-35 LTYKFHMTQTLSGGI
+35 LTYKFKMSQTLSGGI

-59 FMLPLFGKL
+59 FMLPLFGRL
-68 SDKCNTRLGR
+68 SDKCNTKLGR

-103 MYFVITLVAML
+103 LYFVITLVAML

-148 TIGGIIALLFGIVF
+148 TIGGIIALLLGIVF
-162 ATKEIE
+162 ATKEIKN
-168 HMDEAYMHSNFYY
+168 MDDAYMHSNYYY

-203 NRFARDMQEQSRAL
+203 NRLARDMQEQSRAL
-217 GLDEEFTTYESGD
+217 GLDEEITSYDSGD
-230 EEAEAAARAAGDR
+230 EEAGSAAQAAGDR

-249 LCSLIFLLASIF
+249 LCSLLFLLASIF
-261 MWYTGYNAVTSK
+261 MWYMGYNAVTSK
-273 YSVYATHI
+273 YSVYAADI
-281 LHKDYAFTLM
+281 LHKDHNLTLM
-291 IANAAGLVSFLPVG
+291 IAQAAGVVSFLPVG

-323 MVVAFGCMSFVTAD
+323 MVIAFGSMTFVTAE
-337 TPIAAMYV
+337 TPMMVMNI

-388 QVVTPIFSGWLMDML
+388 QIVTPIFSGWLMDML
-403 GLKVLCPYAALFSAI
+403 GLKILCPYAALFSAI

-429 DVLESRLEQ
+429 DILESRLEQ
-438 TAEQTNAAQ
+438 AAQ
-447 AEKQP
+447 E
-452 EAIAAA
+452 AAA
-458 EAPAN
+458 REG
-463 QDVSEIPKAAEIASE
+463 KAVESGDT
-478 IAEISETAETAEVT
+478 SDSV
-492 EAAGE
+492 GV

>member
-1 MKIKL
+1 
-6 NYRRTFFAG
+6 

-24 WQAYDTIIPLV
+24 WQAYDNTIPLV
-35 LTYKFHMTQTLSGGI
+35 LTYKFKMSQTLSGGI

-59 FMLPLFGKL
+59 FMLPLFGRL
-68 SDKCNTRLGR
+68 SDKCNTKLGR

-103 MYFVITLVAML
+103 LYFVITLVAML

-148 TIGGIIALLFGIVF
+148 TIGGIIALLLGIVF
-162 ATKEIE
+162 ATKEIKN
-168 HMDEAYMHSNFYY
+168 MDDAYMHSNYYY

-217 GLDEEFTTYESGD
+217 GLDEEITSYDSGD
-230 EEAEAAARAAGDR
+230 EEAGSAAQAAGDR

-249 LCSLIFLLASIF
+249 LCSLLFLLASIF
-261 MWYTGYNAVTSK
+261 MWYMGYNAVTSK
-273 YSVYATHI
+273 YSVYAADI
-281 LHKDYAFTLM
+281 LHKDHNLTLM
-291 IANAAGLVSFLPVG
+291 IAQAAGVVSFLPVG

-323 MVVAFGCMSFVTAD
+323 MVIAFGSMTFVTAE
-337 TPIAAMYV
+337 TPMMVMNI

-388 QVVTPIFSGWLMDML
+388 QIVTPIFSGWLMDML
-403 GLKVLCPYAALFSAI
+403 GLKILCPYAALFSAI
-418 AFFTMLPVRHG
+418 AFFTILPVRHG
-429 DVLESRLEQ
+429 DILESRLEQ
-438 TAEQTNAAQ
+438 AAQ
-447 AEKQP
+447 A
-452 EAIAAA
+452 AAA
-458 EAPAN
+458 REG
-463 QDVSEIPKAAEIASE
+463 KAVESGDT
-478 IAEISETAETAEVT
+478 SDSV
-492 EAAGE
+492 GV

>member
-1 MKIKL
+1 MKVKL

-24 WQAYDTIIPLV
+24 WQAYDNTIPLV
-35 LTYKFHMTQTLSGGI
+35 LTYKFKMSQTLSGGI

-59 FMLPLFGKL
+59 FMLPLFGRL
-68 SDKCNTRLGR
+68 SDKCNTKLGR

-103 MYFVITLVAML
+103 LYFVVTLVAML

-148 TIGGIIALLFGIVF
+148 TIGGIIALLLGIVF
-162 ATKEIE
+162 ATKEIKN
-168 HMDEAYMHSNFYY
+168 MDDAYMHSNYYY

-203 NRFARDMQEQSRAL
+203 NRLARDMQEQSRAL
-217 GLDEEFTTYESGD
+217 GLDEEITSYDSGD
-230 EEAEAAARAAGDR
+230 EEAGSAAQAAGDR

-249 LCSLIFLLASIF
+249 LCSLLFLLASIF
-261 MWYTGYNAVTSK
+261 MWYMGYNAVTSK
-273 YSVYATHI
+273 YSVYAADI
-281 LHKDYAFTLM
+281 LHKDHNLTLM
-291 IANAAGLVSFLPVG
+291 IAQAAGVVSFLPVG

-323 MVVAFGCMSFVTAD
+323 MVIAFGSMTFVTAE
-337 TPIAAMYV
+337 TPMMVMNI

-388 QVVTPIFSGWLMDML
+388 QIVTPIFSGWLMDML
-403 GLKVLCPYAALFSAI
+403 GLKILCPYAALFSAI

-429 DVLESRLEQ
+429 DILESRLEQ
-438 TAEQTNAAQ
+438 AAQ
-447 AEKQP
+447 E
-452 EAIAAA
+452 AAA
-458 EAPAN
+458 REG
-463 QDVSEIPKAAEIASE
+463 KAVESGDT
-478 IAEISETAETAEVT
+478 SDSV
-492 EAAGE
+492 GV

>member
-1 MKIKL
+1 MKVKL
-6 NYRRTFFAG
+6 NYRRTIFAG
-15 MAFFLICMF
+15 LAFFLICMF

-35 LTYKFHMTQTLSGGI
+35 LTYKFHMTQTLSGSI

-162 ATKEIE
+162 ATKEIKN
-168 HMDEAYMHSNFYY
+168 MDDAYMHSNYYY
-181 YFISVASA
+181 YFLSVASA

-217 GLDEEFTTYESGD
+217 GLDEEITTYESGD
-230 EEAEAAARAAGDR
+230 EEAEAAAQAAGDR
-243 KLTKGE
+243 KL
-249 LCSLIFLLASIF
+249 I
-261 MWYTGYNAVTSK
+261 
-273 YSVYATHI
+273 
-281 LHKDYAFTLM
+281 HKDYALTLM

-323 MVVAFGCMSFVTAD
+323 MVVAFGSMTFVTAD
-337 TPIAAMYV
+337 TPIAVMYV
-345 LFAIA
+345 LFAVA

-388 QVVTPIFSGWLMDML
+388 QVITPIFSGWLMDML

-438 TAEQTNAAQ
+438 VPTEVQ
-447 AEKQP
+447 APETVETSG
-452 EAIAAA
+452 EAIA
-458 EAPAN
+458 P
-463 QDVSEIPKAAEIASE
+463 DPSEASE
-478 IAEISETAETAEVT
+478 I
-492 EAAGE
+492 